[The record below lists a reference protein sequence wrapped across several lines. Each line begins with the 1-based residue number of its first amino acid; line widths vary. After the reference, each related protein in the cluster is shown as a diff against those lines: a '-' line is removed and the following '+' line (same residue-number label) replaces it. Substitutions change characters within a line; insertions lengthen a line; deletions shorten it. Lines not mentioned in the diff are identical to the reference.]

1 MNLLIF
7 VGSYKKM
14 PNRLPTIKA
23 HTKIIQ
29 EKLYHR
35 NEVL

>member
-1 MNLLIF
+1 
-7 VGSYKKM
+7 M

-35 NEVL
+35 NEVLLNG